1 MNTIFKKVLR
11 SSNSYLAHP
20 IEKAHKNQHSYIFE
34 FNSLS
39 CPYSFSHEQKK
50 CVEHLNLTPK
60 LLLLSVMLAMGGNVW
75 ATSGDSHQ
83 SHGGSQGQGHESHG
97 NGNGYGHGP
106 KPPHSSGPQGPVGP
120 QGPQGEQGI
129 PGINSDT
136 GATGAQ
142 GMQGVKG
149 DTGAT
154 GATGAQGVMGVTG
167 AQGVKGDMGVTGAQG
182 IQGVKGDT
190 GATGATGA
198 QGAMGVTGAQ
208 GVKGDMG
215 VTGAQGVKGDMGVKG
230 DTGATGAT
238 GASGDDP
245 YIEIESNR
253 LNTAPKPTATGQ
265 DAIAIG
271 AGTNA
276 TGGQSI
282 GLGVNNNISGQSS
295 GAVGSNNT
303 VSGDHTYVVGN
314 NVNTAA
320 NNSVVLGHDSASNRD
335 NTVSVGTTGVERQII
350 HVAAGVQNTDAVN
363 VAQMRQADLDVLNNA
378 NSYTDQRSAY
388 TLNQANAYTNNRV
401 DMLNRDM
408 RDLEDRTYAAV
419 ASGIAIAS
427 LPQPTE
433 AGYNMI
439 SIGAGTW
446 EGKQG
451 FAAGFSGV
459 TENNKYVYK
468 AAATTNSEG
477 DFGAGIAVGYQ
488 WK

>member
-60 LLLLSVMLAMGGNVW
+60 LLLLSVILAMGGNVW

-106 KPPHSSGPQGPVGP
+106 KPPHSSGPQDPVGP

-129 PGINSDT
+129 PGIN
-136 GATGAQ
+136 
-142 GMQGVKG
+142 
-149 DTGAT
+149 
-154 GATGAQGVMGVTG
+154 
-167 AQGVKGDMGVTGAQG
+167 
-182 IQGVKGDT
+182 GDT

-198 QGAMGVTGAQ
+198 QGAMGLTGAQ
-208 GVKGDMG
+208 GIKGDMG

-230 DTGATGAT
+230 DIGATGAT

-388 TLNQANAYTNNRV
+388 TLNQANAYTNSRV

-433 AGYNMI
+433 AGYNMV

>member
-1 MNTIFKKVLR
+1 MDMNTIFKKVLR

-129 PGINSDT
+129 PGIN
-136 GATGAQ
+136 
-142 GMQGVKG
+142 G

-154 GATGAQGVMGVTG
+154 RA
-167 AQGVKGDMGVTGAQG
+167 TGAQG

-198 QGAMGVTGAQ
+198 QGAMGLTGAQDIKGDTGVTGAQ
-208 GVKGDMG
+208 GMQGM
-215 VTGAQGVKGDMGVKG
+215 QGVKGDMGVKG

-388 TLNQANAYTNNRV
+388 TLNQANAYTNSRV

>member
-129 PGINSDT
+129 PGIN
-136 GATGAQ
+136 
-142 GMQGVKG
+142 G
-149 DTGAT
+149 D
-154 GATGAQGVMGVTG
+154 
-167 AQGVKGDMGVTGAQG
+167 
-182 IQGVKGDT
+182 
-190 GATGATGA
+190 TGATGA
-198 QGAMGVTGAQ
+198 QGAMGLTGAQ
-208 GVKGDMG
+208 GIKGDMG

-388 TLNQANAYTNNRV
+388 TLNQANAYTNSRV

>member
-120 QGPQGEQGI
+120 QGPQG
-129 PGINSDT
+129 
-136 GATGAQ
+136 
-142 GMQGVKG
+142 VKG

-154 GATGAQGVMGVTG
+154 GATGAQGPMGLTGAQGIKGDTGVTG
-167 AQGVKGDMGVTGAQG
+167 AQGVKGDMGV
-182 IQGVKGDT
+182 I
-190 GATGATGA
+190 
-198 QGAMGVTGAQ
+198 
-208 GVKGDMG
+208 
-215 VTGAQGVKGDMGVKG
+215 GAQGVKGDMGVKG

-388 TLNQANAYTNNRV
+388 TLNQANAYTNSRV

>member
-129 PGINSDT
+129 PGINGDTGAT

-142 GMQGVKG
+142 GIQGVKG

-167 AQGVKGDMGVTGAQG
+167 AQGVKGDMGVTG
-182 IQGVKGDT
+182 
-190 GATGATGA
+190 
-198 QGAMGVTGAQ
+198 
-208 GVKGDMG
+208 DMG
-215 VTGAQGVKGDMGVKG
+215 GKG

-388 TLNQANAYTNNRV
+388 TLNQANAYTNSRV

>member
-1 MNTIFKKVLR
+1 MG
-11 SSNSYLAHP
+11 
-20 IEKAHKNQHSYIFE
+20 
-34 FNSLS
+34 
-39 CPYSFSHEQKK
+39 
-50 CVEHLNLTPK
+50 LTG
-60 LLLLSVMLAMGGNVW
+60 A
-75 ATSGDSHQ
+75 
-83 SHGGSQGQGHESHG
+83 
-97 NGNGYGHGP
+97 
-106 KPPHSSGPQGPVGP
+106 
-120 QGPQGEQGI
+120 QGI
-129 PGINSDT
+129 KGDT
-136 GATGAQ
+136 GVTGAQ
-142 GMQGVKG
+142 GMQG
-149 DTGAT
+149 
-154 GATGAQGVMGVTG
+154 M
-167 AQGVKGDMGVTGAQG
+167 
-182 IQGVKGDT
+182 
-190 GATGATGA
+190 
-198 QGAMGVTGAQ
+198 Q

-388 TLNQANAYTNNRV
+388 TLNQANAYTNSRV

-433 AGYNMI
+433 AGYNMV

>member
-34 FNSLS
+34 FNSFS

-60 LLLLSVMLAMGGNVW
+60 LLLLSVILAMGGNVW

-97 NGNGYGHGP
+97 NGNGYGHWP

-120 QGPQGEQGI
+120 QGPQGPQGEQGI
-129 PGINSDT
+129 PRIN
-136 GATGAQ
+136 
-142 GMQGVKG
+142 G

-154 GATGAQGVMGVTG
+154 GATGAQGM
-167 AQGVKGDMGVTGAQG
+167 QGD
-182 IQGVKGDT
+182 
-190 GATGATGA
+190 
-198 QGAMGVTGAQ
+198 
-208 GVKGDMG
+208 
-215 VTGAQGVKGDMGVKG
+215 
-230 DTGATGAT
+230 T

-388 TLNQANAYTNNRV
+388 TLNQANAYTNSRV

-433 AGYNMI
+433 AGYNMV

>member
-34 FNSLS
+34 FNSFS

-106 KPPHSSGPQGPVGP
+106 KPPHFSGPQGPVGP

-129 PGINSDT
+129 PGIN
-136 GATGAQ
+136 
-142 GMQGVKG
+142 G
-149 DTGAT
+149 D
-154 GATGAQGVMGVTG
+154 
-167 AQGVKGDMGVTGAQG
+167 
-182 IQGVKGDT
+182 
-190 GATGATGA
+190 TGATGA
-198 QGAMGVTGAQ
+198 QGAMGLTGAQ
-208 GVKGDMG
+208 GIKGDTG
-215 VTGAQGVKGDMGVKG
+215 VTGVQGVKGDMGVKG
-230 DTGATGAT
+230 DIGATGAT

-388 TLNQANAYTNNRV
+388 TLNQANAYTNSRV

-433 AGYNMI
+433 AGYNMV